1 MKFIKERGYVY
12 VRYNI
17 ERRRALIKFGK
28 NPGDTT
34 LGALAIENIAF
45 KDGKWLGDFRVYEYT
60 VEDFTVEDL
69 VQLSNLVFTERVSR
83 AMSRG
88 YLRINGRVVKG
99 YGIKPINEELESLL
113 RKMFSEVYGSNQ
125 VISG

>member
-1 MKFIKERGYVY
+1 M
-12 VRYNI
+12 
-17 ERRRALIKFGK
+17 
-28 NPGDTT
+28 
-34 LGALAIENIAF
+34 
-45 KDGKWLGDFRVYEYT
+45 
-60 VEDFTVEDL
+60 
-69 VQLSNLVFTERVSR
+69 SNLVFTERVSR